1 MSNRGLAFL
10 SAFLALLSWLGLGYM
25 VDRTRPTT
33 FAIPPFLFLLFVTLV
48 TTFIPAACYLNH
60 RFSEPERRPERWQPV
75 RQSVWA
81 SLFIVLCAWLQLLRV
96 LNWVVA
102 SLLLGVFGSIEV
114 FILTR
119 D

>member
-10 SAFLALLSWLGLGYM
+10 SAFWAVLGWLGLSYM
-25 VDRTRPTT
+25 VDRTSPTT
-33 FAIPPFLFLLFVTLV
+33 FTIPSFLFLLFVTLA
-48 TTFIPAACYLNH
+48 TTFVPAALYLNH
-60 RFSEPERRPERWQPV
+60 RFSDPQRRPDRWQPV

-81 SLFIVLCAWLQLLRV
+81 SLFIVLCVWLQLLRV

-102 SLLLGVFGSIEV
+102 SLLLGVFSSIEV